1 MTQRILYLTEST
13 FDFSQVDSSSKLISK
28 YKENLPPGV
37 YHTSLGDLTV
47 DQIIQLSSQFDVIK
61 LEPQGFNF
69 DSDVYK
75 ESLILLRYLCQ
86 QKSNSNLDITQFT
99 NHPDINTRS
108 PQPTLWVFGCSH
120 SHGFGLKPG
129 ESNYGQLLSQQLNMP
144 LKLITRP
151 GSSLHWS
158 YRHLFNAPI
167 ESQDIVVW
175 QLTTPNRFS
184 KFNGDSVQEIGLGSS
199 KDRKLV
205 DSITEEQL
213 FFNQIS
219 LLNTG
224 VRFLRLTGCKFLLTS
239 INEFGSMYDYVLEY
253 VKYPEYCPNYGVNID
268 KGTDGLHAGP
278 LSHQAIA
285 QCLLNRVQ

>member
-13 FDFSQVDSSSKLISK
+13 FDFSQVDSSSRLISE
-28 YKENLPPGV
+28 YEENLPPGV
-37 YHTSLGDLTV
+37 YHTSLGDLPV
-47 DQIIQLSSQFDVIK
+47 DQIIRLSSQFDVIK
-61 LEPQGFNF
+61 FEPQGFDF

-75 ESLILLRYLCQ
+75 ESLMLHRYLRRQ
-86 QKSNSNLDITQFT
+86 ESNSNLDIVQFT
-99 NHPDINTRS
+99 THPDINTRL

-120 SHGFGLKPG
+120 SHGVGLKLG

-144 LKLITRP
+144 LKLITKP

-175 QLTTPNRFS
+175 QLTTPNRVS
-184 KFNGDSVQEIGLGSS
+184 NFNGAIVQEIVLSSS

-224 VRFLRLTGCKFLLTS
+224 VRFLRLIGCKFLLTS
-239 INEFGSMYDYVLEY
+239 INEFGSIYKYVSEY
-253 VKYPEYCPNYGVNID
+253 VKYPEYCRNYGMDID

-285 QCLLNRVQ
+285 QRLLNHVQ